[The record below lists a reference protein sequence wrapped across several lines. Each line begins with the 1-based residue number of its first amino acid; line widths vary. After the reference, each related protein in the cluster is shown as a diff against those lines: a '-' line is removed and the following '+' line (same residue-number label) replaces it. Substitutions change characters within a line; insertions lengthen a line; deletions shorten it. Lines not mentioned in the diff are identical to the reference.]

1 MRVKYVVSLGMGLGL
16 FCGSLP
22 VRAADQT
29 VPGAGNGAAISLSN
43 QSPLI
48 QSAVKLLEREIARLR
63 NPLLKSATQDAV
75 TNPTTCV
82 THRANL
88 SDSQKTA
95 LVQKLMDAG
104 LVNPADDATFPGGLK
119 AGVFPP
125 LVNDGGPCPQLPQLF
140 SSAPGSV
147 FGGHHSYPG
156 GLAVHEAFN
165 EGSDLNLASG
175 YRRVYGNTGPG
186 GL

>member
-1 MRVKYVVSLGMGLGL
+1 VKHFVSLCVGLGL
-16 FCGSLP
+16 LCCSLP

-43 QSPLI
+43 QSPLV
-48 QSAVKLLEREIARLR
+48 QSAVHLIERKIARLR
-63 NPLLKSATQDAV
+63 NPLLKSATLDAL
-75 TNPTTCV
+75 TNSSTCV
-82 THRANL
+82 AHRANL
-88 SDSQKTA
+88 SDNQKTA

-119 AGVFPP
+119 AGVFPSV
-125 LVNDGGPCPQLPQLF
+125 LNDGSPCPQLPQPF

-156 GLAVHEAFN
+156 GLPVH
-165 EGSDLNLASG
+165 
-175 YRRVYGNTGPG
+175 
-186 GL
+186 